1 MYQNELLDFATRALR
16 AGNLAA
22 AEIAC
27 RDLLDFE
34 PQNAAALHMLGFI
47 ASRVGEKDQ
56 AVAQPLEGTVG
67 GEVRP
72 SGSERLAR
80 DAGEKR
86 SSAEALEV
94 GRLSELAVQGL
105 ECNQQRGG
113 GEDGEEER
121 Q

>member
-47 ASRVGEKDQ
+47 ASRAGEKD
-56 AVAQPLEGTVG
+56 
-67 GEVRP
+67 
-72 SGSERLAR
+72 LALAYFR
-80 DAGEKR
+80 
-86 SSAEALEV
+86 SAEEIEPDNARIRDRKSV
-94 GRLSELAVQGL
+94 V
-105 ECNQQRGG
+105 
-113 GEDGEEER
+113 
-121 Q
+121 